1 MGLLPQ
7 SPDDTAVL
15 PRVEF
20 ARDSCAISFLDFI
33 ADHRQR
39 GLLPL
44 CLSDAVPHLLFCKV
58 FFGRTHFH
66 PCGTLMP

>member
-7 SPDDTAVL
+7 SLDDTAVL
-15 PRVEF
+15 PRGEF

-39 GLLPL
+39 GLPL
-44 CLSDAVPHLLFCKV
+44 CLSDAVPHP
-58 FFGRTHFH
+58 FFGKVVFW
-66 PCGTLMP
+66 